1 MNLVQ
6 KNMFNA
12 SMRRTLQCVILSII
26 CGTFPAFCQTGSSRH
41 VPLLVPN
48 RYTVLLSDQP
58 VGSRFASR
66 EDMQA
71 PAADVYRQQIKTR
84 QASLKS
90 EIESRGMRVTGSVTD
105 LLNALFVTATP
116 DKVAQLRSLP
126 GVRSVTQMRRFKPML
141 NRAITNMNGTIAWN
155 AVGGASNAGAGIK
168 IGIIDS
174 GIDQTHPAFQ
184 DPSLTMPAGFP
195 KCTTGYPADC
205 AYTNNKVIVARSYIR
220 QTAVEG
226 TTASDQAQYSQPD
239 DYSPRDRFGHG
250 TATAACAAGFTNTG
264 AASST
269 TGGGVSFSG
278 MAPKAFLGNYKIQG
292 SPGVNDGA
300 TDQALIQAV
309 EDAVTDGM
317 NIIST
322 SYGSIATSG
331 WAVDPV
337 AMAYETAAQ
346 KVVVV
351 AAAGDDGEDTYVL
364 GVEGAAANDYYPYFN
379 SISSPGTAP
388 SVITA
393 GASTNSHVFTPSVSV
408 NSSGAASNLKGV
420 VALAGDSFV
429 YSFNA
434 ISAPL
439 VDDAATGDSS
449 LACSTLPANSLL
461 NSIVLIEQGACSFDQ
476 QATNAQTAGAVG
488 IVFYMANSSALT
500 APVNI
505 STDFVGPTVMV
516 SNSDGLNLK
525 KYIDSN
531 SGQTVTIDYNG
542 MEQNLATFE
551 AANGI
556 SGVALNQVASYSSF
570 GPTPDGL
577 IKPDLVAIGGVD
589 GYAVYAA
596 NQFSVSGMYTPAQ
609 SYDPAPTF
617 DLESLFSADRYMAAD
632 GTSFSAPL
640 TAGAAALVMQAHPNL
655 TPAQI
660 KSALV
665 NSAAQSITTDDFSD
679 PVDVEW
685 MGAGQ
690 LDANAAVSA
699 TVSVSPATAS
709 FGYATSGGAPPAAK
723 TFTVTNF
730 GSSAVTL
737 AVSVTPNAPFS
748 FVGGSATISAA
759 PSSIALA
766 AGASATLT
774 VSVTGT
780 APVAGEY
787 SGMVVLTGSG
797 VTDRIP
803 YMLLVGD
810 GLVSFANVNP
820 LSSEVGGYAG
830 QDGGPLI
837 VQIIDEYGVPI
848 ANSPV
853 VFSIPRSGGVTF
865 ASYGNGEPACTSS
878 SSSSVTC
885 NTDQYGFAY
894 TEVTLG
900 STPSQPIIS
909 IKAAGQTIEGQAFIS
924 ALSSQPTTSPA
935 GVVNGA
941 TSLGQLAPGSYITIY
956 GSNLLD
962 TSALSNYSVYN
973 NLSYDELTWNA
984 AALPTDGSLP
994 LQFDFTTVTFDV
1006 PSAGISVPGYV
1017 SFVSPGQ
1024 VNAWVPWELAGQ
1036 SSAQMK
1042 VTTDE
1047 YTYGNV
1053 VTIPLQ
1059 STAPGFFLN
1068 GSVAIAQDQNYSL
1081 VSASNPAVPGQ
1092 AIVLYCN
1099 GLGPVANQP
1108 ASGAPAPGSPNFAT
1122 TTTTPV
1128 VTIGGQAAQVLFS
1141 GLSPGFVGLYQVNV
1155 TVPPGLSAG
1164 NQPITIA
1171 IGGQTSP
1178 SQTAGSSAQTIVL
1191 PVK

>member
-1 MNLVQ
+1 MNLVK
-6 KNMFNA
+6 KNMSNA
-12 SMRRTLQCVILSII
+12 SRRRTFQCAILSII
-26 CGTFPAFCQTGSSRH
+26 FGTLPGLAQTSPSRH
-41 VPLLVPN
+41 IPLFVPN
-48 RYTVLLSDQP
+48 RYTVVLADAP
-58 VGSRFASR
+58 VASHFASR
-66 EDMQA
+66 EDLQR
-71 PAADVYRQQIKTR
+71 PTADVYRQQIKAKQT
-84 QASLKS
+84 SLTS

-105 LLNALFVTATP
+105 LLNALFVTASA
-116 DKVAQLRSLP
+116 DKVAGLKSLP
-126 GVRSVTQMRRFKPML
+126 GVTSVTQMRRFKPML
-141 NRAITNMNGTIAWN
+141 NRAITNMNGTLAWN
-155 AVGGASNAGAGIK
+155 AVGGLSNAGAGIK

-174 GIDQTHPAFQ
+174 GIDETHPAFQ
-184 DPSLTMPAGFP
+184 DPSLTVPAGFP

-226 TTASDQAQYSQPD
+226 TNASDQAEYSQPD

-264 AASST
+264 VASST
-269 TGGGVSFSG
+269 TGGNVSFTG

-322 SYGSIATSG
+322 SYGSIATTG
-331 WAVDPV
+331 WASDPV
-337 AMAYETAAQ
+337 AMAYQAAAQ
-346 KVVVV
+346 MVVVV
-351 AAAGDDGEDTYVL
+351 AAAGDDGEDTFVL
-364 GVEGAAANDYYPYFN
+364 AAEGAVNNDYYPYFN

-388 SVITA
+388 SVISV
-393 GASTNSHVFTPSVSV
+393 GASTNSHVFTPSVSI
-408 NSSGAASNLKGV
+408 NSSSAASNLKGI

-429 YSFNA
+429 FSYNA
-434 ISAPL
+434 MSAPL
-439 VDDAATGDSS
+439 VDDTATGDSS

-461 NSIVLIEQGACSFDQ
+461 NAIVLIEQSSCSFDQ

-488 IVFYMANSSALT
+488 VIFYMANSSALT

-525 KYIDSN
+525 KYIDAN
-531 SGQTVTIDYNG
+531 SGQAVTIDYNG
-542 MEQNLATFE
+542 MEQSLAAFE
-551 AANGI
+551 SANSI
-556 SGVALNQVASYSSF
+556 SGVALDQVASYSSF

-589 GYAVYAA
+589 GFAVYAA
-596 NQFSVSGMYTPAQ
+596 NELAVSGMYTPAQ
-609 SYDPAPTF
+609 SYDPAPT
-617 DLESLFSADRYMAAD
+617 LSYESLFSSDRYMAAD

-660 KSALV
+660 KSAIV
-665 NSAAQSITTDDFSD
+665 NSAAQNITTDDFSD
-679 PVDVEW
+679 AVDVEW

-709 FGYATSGGAPPAAK
+709 FGYATSGGALPAAQ

-730 GSSAVTL
+730 GSSSITL
-737 AVSVTPNAPFS
+737 AVSVAANAPFS
-748 FVGGSATISAA
+748 YVGGSATVSAS

-774 VSVTGT
+774 VSVTGKV
-780 APVAGEY
+780 PLAGEY
-787 SGMVVLTGSG
+787 SGMVVLTGPG
-797 VTDRIP
+797 VTARIP

-810 GLVSFANVNP
+810 GLVNFANVNP
-820 LSSEVGGYAG
+820 LSSGVGGFPG

-853 VFSIPRSGGVTF
+853 GFSIPRSGSVTF
-865 ASYGNGEPACTSS
+865 ASYGSGEPACTG

-885 NTDQYGFAY
+885 NTDQFGFAY

-900 STPSQPIIS
+900 ATPSSPIIN
-909 IKAAGQTIEGQAFIS
+909 IKAAGQTIEGQAFIY
-924 ALSSQPTTSPA
+924 ALSSQPTTSTA
-935 GVVNGA
+935 GVVNAA
-941 TSLGQLAPGSYITIY
+941 TSQGQIAPGSFISIY

-962 TSALSNYSVYN
+962 TTALSNYAIYN
-973 NLSYDELTWNA
+973 NLTYDGPTPSVS
-984 AALPTDGSLP
+984 PTDGSLP
-994 LQFDFTTVTFDV
+994 LQVDFTTVTFDV
-1006 PSAGISVPGYV
+1006 PSKGISVPGYID
-1017 SFVSPGQ
+1017 FVSPGQ
-1024 VNAWVPWELAGQ
+1024 VNVWVPWELAGQ

-1047 YTYGNV
+1047 SFYGNV
-1053 VTIPLQ
+1053 VTVPLQ
-1059 STAPGFFLN
+1059 STAPGFFLSGN
-1068 GSVAIAQDQNYSL
+1068 VAIAQDQNYNL
-1081 VSASNPAVPGQ
+1081 VTASNPAVPGQ

-1099 GLGPVANQP
+1099 GLGPVNPQP
-1108 ASGAPAPGSPNFAT
+1108 PDGAPAPGSPNLANT
-1122 TTTTPV
+1122 ATTPV
-1128 VTIGGQAAQVLFS
+1128 VTIGGQSAQVLFS
-1141 GLSPGFVGLYQVNV
+1141 GLAPGFVGLYQVNV
-1155 TVPPGLSAG
+1155 YVPSGLSAG

-1178 SQTAGSSAQTIVL
+1178 SQTAATPAQTIVL